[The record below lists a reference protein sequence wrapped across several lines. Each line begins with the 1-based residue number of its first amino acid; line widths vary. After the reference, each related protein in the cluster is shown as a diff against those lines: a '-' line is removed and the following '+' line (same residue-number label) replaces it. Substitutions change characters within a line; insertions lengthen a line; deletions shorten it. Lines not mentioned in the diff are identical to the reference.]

1 MQSHEAINQVLTS
14 IVNNKDIFA
23 RIAED
28 MQERSNTTI
37 NTRHLYDFLNV
48 TQFKEASDNVKT

>member
-28 MQERSNTTI
+28 MQERSNTAI